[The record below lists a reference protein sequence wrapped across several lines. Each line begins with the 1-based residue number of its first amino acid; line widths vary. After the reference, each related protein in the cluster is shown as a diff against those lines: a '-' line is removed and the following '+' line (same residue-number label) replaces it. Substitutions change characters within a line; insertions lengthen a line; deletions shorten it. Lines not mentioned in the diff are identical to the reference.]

1 MFLPS
6 IGEKKHWRCP
16 KCKGIN
22 RKGTDY
28 SSVEGSAGQEACKF
42 CGEKVMRDF
51 IYEVRLYD
59 VEEVEGTCDN
69 CGKSLQGVREE
80 ILGKPCPACGKLIPI
95 PVQF

>member
-1 MFLPS
+1 
-6 IGEKKHWRCP
+6 
-16 KCKGIN
+16 
-22 RKGTDY
+22 
-28 SSVEGSAGQEACKF
+28 
-42 CGEKVMRDF
+42 MRDF